1 MHLMLEIN
9 ILHFIISTQKS
20 HLKEPSVVQLYIY
33 KYTHFMRFRQL
44 TFRALRII
52 FKKGTENGLM

>member
-20 HLKEPSVVQLYIY
+20 HLKEPFVQLSIY
-33 KYTHFMRFRQL
+33 KYMHFIRFRQL
-44 TFRALRII
+44 KFRALRII